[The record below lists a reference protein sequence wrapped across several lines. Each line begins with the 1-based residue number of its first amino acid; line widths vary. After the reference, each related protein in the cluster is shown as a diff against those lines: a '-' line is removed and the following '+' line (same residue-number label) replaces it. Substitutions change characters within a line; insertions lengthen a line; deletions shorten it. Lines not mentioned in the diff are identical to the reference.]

1 MLLSQPR
8 AAVQRPSLS
17 KPRCMRASPV
27 CSALHQ
33 GAQPPAVRTAL
44 RALPRRAALLER
56 TRRCA
61 WSAACGTASP
71 VGRWRGRWRALTRS
85 R

>member
-17 KPRCMRASPV
+17 KLRCARASPV

-33 GAQPPAVRTAL
+33 GAQTTAG
-44 RALPRRAALLER
+44 RAALHVLPRLAARLGR
-56 TRRCA
+56 TRRRTR
-61 WSAACGTASP
+61 SAACGTASP
-71 VGRWRGRWRALTRS
+71 VRWLARAWRSLTRI